1 MVDTLGRGS
10 PSPRWLAAW
19 GFGQVEETSVPIDVG
34 YATAQ
39 FERRAG
45 DLYGSTGAVIAG
57 TAPQSTRLAAILGA
71 EGNRW
76 IVTLAGCLRDYPPT
90 DLAGWKGFA
99 KSLPTPDL
107 FDMVNDREPLGPI
120 ASYRFA
126 ANRHCHY
133 ERLKEFPAGYLVM
146 GDAVCS
152 FNPVYGQGMS
162 VALSEA
168 RALGD
173 CLAAGD
179 GELAP
184 RFFRAVAR
192 IVAGPWAIATG
203 EDYRYPQVE
212 GRRPPGFAVISR
224 YMARAHRAATRDPV
238 VLRRFFEVASL
249 LAPPPAMMAPAI
261 AWRVLLRGAGGANRA
276 SPARKVGAL

>member
-1 MVDTLGRGS
+1 MS
-10 PSPRWLAAW
+10 
-19 GFGQVEETSVPIDVG
+19 
-34 YATAQ
+34 
-39 FERRAG
+39 
-45 DLYGSTGAVIAG
+45 
-57 TAPQSTRLAAILGA
+57 
-71 EGNRW
+71 
-76 IVTLAGCLRDYPPT
+76 
-90 DLAGWKGFA
+90 
-99 KSLPTPDL
+99 
-107 FDMVNDREPLGPI
+107 DREPLGPI

-152 FNPVYGQGMS
+152 FNPIYGQGMS

-168 RALGD
+168 RALDD
-173 CLAAGD
+173 CLAAGED
-179 GELAP
+179 DLAP

-192 IVAGPWAIATG
+192 IVASPWAIATG
-203 EDYRYPQVE
+203 EDYRYPEVE

-261 AWRVLLRGAGGANRA
+261 AWRVLLRGAGGASRA
-276 SPARKVGAL
+276 SPARKVGAV